1 MSGDTTVGASRA
13 QNSGRRAKPRFT
25 DQVITMAHGAGGL
38 ASEALVDSVFRTA
51 FTDSELLRADDGAVL
66 ELDSSL
72 SGLVDLVMTTDSFVV
87 RPRRFPGG
95 SIGTLA
101 ICGTVNDLCVMGAK
115 PRWLSVAFV
124 LEEGFAVEEL
134 RAIVA
139 DMAEM
144 ANRSGVRVVAGDT
157 KVVERGAADGCYVTT
172 TGIGTR
178 VKHRAL
184 GAEQVK
190 VGDSVI
196 VSGRLG
202 DHGMAVML
210 ARGDLALSADIES
223 DCAPLNDLI
232 EAVVLAAPNVR
243 WMRDP
248 TRGGLA
254 SALNELVRAN
264 NLSVKL
270 EETSLP
276 VMPAVAGA
284 CELLGIDPLYVANE
298 GKVVL
303 VVPPNEADAALGV
316 LRSHPL
322 GLHAAVIG
330 TINAEPS
337 RIVMVRT
344 AFGGER
350 IVDLLVGDPLPRIC

>member
-1 MSGDTTVGASRA
+1 
-13 QNSGRRAKPRFT
+13 
-25 DQVITMAHGAGGL
+25 MAHGAGGS
-38 ASEALVDSVFRTA
+38 ASESLVDAVFRTE
-51 FTDSELLRADDGAVL
+51 FTDAELLRADDGAVL
-66 ELDSSL
+66 GLDTL
-72 SGLVDLVMTTDSFVV
+72 DPGTFELVMTTDSFVV
-87 RPRRFPGG
+87 QPRRFPGG

-101 ICGTVNDLCVMGAK
+101 VCGTVNDLAVMGAE
-115 PRWLSVAFV
+115 PRWISAAFV
-124 LEEGFAVEEL
+124 LEEGFSIAEL
-134 RAIVA
+134 RSIVA

-144 ANRSGVRVVAGDT
+144 SRRSGVRIVTGDT

-178 VKHRAL
+178 TKGRAL
-184 GAEQVK
+184 GAERVRE
-190 VGDSVI
+190 GDAVI

-202 DHGMAVML
+202 DHGIAVLL
-210 ARGDLALSADIES
+210 ARGDLALSAEIES
-223 DCAPLNDLI
+223 DCAPLHELV
-232 EAVVLAAPNVR
+232 AHLLAAAPNTR
-243 WMRDP
+243 WMRDA

-264 NLSVKL
+264 DLSVTL
-270 EETSLP
+270 DETSVP
-276 VMPAVAGA
+276 VTPAVAGA

-298 GKVVL
+298 GKVVA
-303 VVPPNEADAALGV
+303 VVPEDEAAAALQA

-322 GLHAAVIG
+322 GQHAAIVG
-330 TINAEPS
+330 TVTAEPS